1 MCISTIPSAMFYG
14 AVGGVLARVFPANV
28 RYTGLSLAYQL
39 SALVVGGGTPVLAQ
53 AILNSTGS
61 IVGVAIASGIYALV
75 SLVCMIA
82 LLNRT
87 GHRADALSS
96 AERSDAAEWAAA
108 PAGDAA
114 APRDDERR
122 LKPAGETA

>member
-1 MCISTIPSAMFYG
+1 
-14 AVGGVLARVFPANV
+14 
-28 RYTGLSLAYQL
+28 
-39 SALVVGGGTPVLAQ
+39 
-53 AILNSTGS
+53 
-61 IVGVAIASGIYALV
+61 VGVAIASGVYALV

-108 PAGDAA
+108 PAG
-114 APRDDERR
+114 
-122 LKPAGETA
+122 